1 MLWLVCQCVFFN
13 LPLLLVRS
21 IECKKKYKRFKKVIE
36 LIICGKSVDTTTTI
50 SGGGAILCEKK
61 NSLAV
66 DARRGAPRL
75 GFDEKG
81 RLAAVE
87 GERDLP

>member
-1 MLWLVCQCVFFN
+1 M
-13 LPLLLVRS
+13 RS

-61 NSLAV
+61 TRWMSMHDEERQDWV
-66 DARRGAPRL
+66 STRKDVSRRSR
-75 GFDEKG
+75 
-81 RLAAVE
+81 
-87 GERDLP
+87 ERGIFRDWI

>member
-1 MLWLVCQCVFFN
+1 M
-13 LPLLLVRS
+13 RS

-61 NSLAV
+61 KKTRWLSMHDEERQDWV
-66 DARRGAPRL
+66 STRKDVSRRSR
-75 GFDEKG
+75 
-81 RLAAVE
+81 
-87 GERDLP
+87 ERGIFRDWI